1 MASMARDGALML
13 ILLVLVALCGLQIA
27 EGHRSPALGQGRA
40 RVEGHPGLHR
50 GRRRQPVSAHALH
63 SVLAEG
69 DEEVIEGG
77 DDAEPAEEPAGEPVD
92 EPAVRTAS
100 HGRKLDPANFVVV
113 AVAALVLWYCA
124 ERALRPPYMKVQD
137 MSERERAE
145 YNEILEA
152 GEMHLSTT
160 IIFVVVASCSLVL
173 MFFFMS
179 SLGVLLN
186 GIFAFVALV
195 ALSATLYPYIEHLT
209 ERKLSAELDIPLL
222 GPIPQLAFVIA
233 PFAAI
238 IVFMWLVSKSWVL
251 NNILAICLVVFF
263 LTTIR
268 LSSLMVASALL
279 LLAFVYDIFWV
290 FCSSYF
296 FGDNVMVS
304 VATGLDI
311 PIKILVPLFLPGGG
325 EDEFTLIGL
334 GDIVLPGLLICFA
347 LRFDDYKGL
356 EWNTGYFAWTMVG
369 YIVGL
374 TVCEVVVGVFHIAQ
388 PAMIYLVPGTLLPI
402 LFLAL
407 SRGEVAEIWNGIGA
421 QTLKTETLK
430 LKEDEIAVTQV

>member
-1 MASMARDGALML
+1 MDHLRQSHLFELGLYQL
-13 ILLVLVALCGLQIA
+13 SPLWKLL
-27 EGHRSPALGQGRA
+27 
-40 RVEGHPGLHR
+40 
-50 GRRRQPVSAHALH
+50 
-63 SVLAEG
+63 
-69 DEEVIEGG
+69 
-77 DDAEPAEEPAGEPVD
+77 
-92 EPAVRTAS
+92 
-100 HGRKLDPANFVVV
+100 
-113 AVAALVLWYCA
+113 
-124 ERALRPPYMKVQD
+124 
-137 MSERERAE
+137 
-145 YNEILEA
+145 
-152 GEMHLSTT
+152 
-160 IIFVVVASCSLVL
+160 
-173 MFFFMS
+173 
-179 SLGVLLN
+179 
-186 GIFAFVALV
+186 
-195 ALSATLYPYIEHLT
+195 
-209 ERKLSAELDIPLL
+209 LL
-222 GPIPQLAFVIA
+222 GPIPQLALVIA

>member
-1 MASMARDGALML
+1 
-13 ILLVLVALCGLQIA
+13 
-27 EGHRSPALGQGRA
+27 
-40 RVEGHPGLHR
+40 
-50 GRRRQPVSAHALH
+50 
-63 SVLAEG
+63 
-69 DEEVIEGG
+69 
-77 DDAEPAEEPAGEPVD
+77 
-92 EPAVRTAS
+92 
-100 HGRKLDPANFVVV
+100 
-113 AVAALVLWYCA
+113 
-124 ERALRPPYMKVQD
+124 
-137 MSERERAE
+137 
-145 YNEILEA
+145 
-152 GEMHLSTT
+152 MHLSTT